1 MKQLLLSFSIIIIL
15 TTCCTTNRGRYD
27 DFLVQI
33 DSLTATHADSAR
45 QLLSTLDKQMNKAP
59 QSTQAYYQLLRVKA
73 DDKAH
78 IKHTSD
84 SLILTVAQYY
94 RQHPSSGR
102 LPEAYYYVGR
112 VNSELLNGEKALLY
126 FQKALLE
133 DSLHV
138 STHLKSRIYAQMG
151 YIYQRNGLYDESIS
165 LQQLAHYY
173 CQETGD
179 TLGMRCC
186 TENIQAIQAAQQD
199 SLHTPTPNQ
208 SEMMLRLQKLNTQ
221 VKNQILNSKNT
232 KLERENAIERTLIWI
247 ATAALILL
255 TAAILIILQ
264 VRKKKR
270 TTDNGQR
277 TTDNKP
283 RQHYDKSI
291 DQLLTSHIINNKAL
305 KEHDWRTIEKSVLA
319 SFPTFRER
327 LFSLYNFSDTEYRIC
342 LLIKLEESPSN
353 IAKLM
358 ATGKSAISQNR
369 LRMQQK
375 AFNGKGTAKDW
386 DNFILSL

>member
-1 MKQLLLSFSIIIIL
+1 
-15 TTCCTTNRGRYD
+15 
-27 DFLVQI
+27 
-33 DSLTATHADSAR
+33 
-45 QLLSTLDKQMNKAP
+45 MNEAP

-255 TAAILIILQ
+255 ALTMLSSTEWRRSKTLIGLLILGSLTPCTQAAPQPESAKAYTQGISHMRNNDPAKAREAFSQALLDEDTTLRRYREIVDEEERVALLDGRRVELTAQEMALLLALME
-264 VRKKKR
+264 
-270 TTDNGQR
+270 
-277 TTDNKP
+277 KP
-283 RQHYDKSI
+283 DTPVSRE
-291 DQLLTSHIINNKAL
+291 QLLRKAWGYQGIGETRTVDVHI
-305 KEHDWRTIEKSVLA
+305 
-319 SFPTFRER
+319 
-327 LFSLYNFSDTEYRIC
+327 
-342 LLIKLEESPSN
+342 
-353 IAKLM
+353 
-358 ATGKSAISQNR
+358 QR
-369 LRMQQK
+369 LRRKLGASCIETVYKLGYRLKM
-375 AFNGKGTAKDW
+375 A
-386 DNFILSL
+386 